1 MASESLIQIE
11 GNAGGMNPAL
21 RAARAEN
28 IATNTSN
35 LCGID
40 VGSTT
45 CKYVLITPD
54 GRTLAQ
60 SYERHNTKQAEKVLE
75 FLQRLETDH
84 GLTPGK
90 DRVYLTGSG
99 AGLIAPLIGGKTI
112 QEVVAVAASVEKNHP
127 SVRFVSEIGG
137 EDMKTIFFNG
147 AEGARSKQVL
157 MQAACSGGTGT
168 FIEKTARKLEI
179 TSESLAKMRYDGY
192 TLHKVSSK
200 CGIFAEADANTLLKA
215 GVPVEEIIA
224 SLFEAVVYQNLS
236 TLTRGNTPTPEI
248 LLLGGPNLFFTGL
261 QEAWRH
267 HLQKVWKERKVEL
280 PGDIDPASMISVP
293 KDALYYAAQGC
304 VEVASGEPHA
314 SGLYVGFGKLKWWI
328 EEGQHEE
335 KKKLGRGG
343 LWKDPTDLSTFKSH
357 YSEPTASAA
366 QAMAAAAS
374 ANANANSS
382 AIAVAEPETETEFEL
397 ALEPAA
403 ESCGAVTV
411 IDIPAKSAPVVPAA
425 LPGKLG
431 ALGRVLVG
439 CDFGSTTA
447 KAVCLSPEKE
457 LLFSCYALSKGNP
470 IEDAKS
476 LFRQVREAIGT
487 GEIIGLGITGY
498 GKDLLKGILGADCP
512 VVETIAH
519 ASAGLHFFP
528 DADCI
533 CDVGGVDV
541 KIMLLTNGAVTDFR
555 LNSQCSS
562 GNGAFLQGVAER
574 FNIPMSE
581 MAERAFNAE
590 SMPQLSM
597 GCGVFLQSD
606 IVNQQR
612 KGWQADEILAALC
625 AILPL
630 NVWIYAG
637 GMSNLRQAG
646 RKFILQGGT
655 HKNLAVVK
663 TQVDFIKGK
672 VPDADIVVHPYS
684 GEAGAIGAAL
694 VALDWQAAGG
704 RSSFRGFEQIEKLTY
719 KTVTATETV
728 CHWCP
733 VNCQR
738 SFIDVELLGGKG
750 RKWSKVPLGEGWER
764 VIVNNSCPKGLVE
777 DISEMKV
784 IKSDMERTRD
794 AFPNVADLVRK
805 EAFLRA
811 ST

>member
-1 MASESLIQIE
+1 MATEHFVQIQPLARPVSPKPAPVR
-11 GNAGGMNPAL
+11 AGVVSAGPGK
-21 RAARAEN
+21 
-28 IATNTSN
+28 T
-35 LCGID
+35 CGID

-45 CKYVLITPD
+45 CKFVLVSQE
-54 GRTLAQ
+54 GELLAQ
-60 SYERHNTKQAEKVLE
+60 SYERHNTKQAEKVLD
-75 FLQRLETDH
+75 FLTRLETEYK
-84 GLTPGK
+84 LTPEQ
-90 DRVYLTGSG
+90 DRIFFTGSG
-99 AGLIAPLIGGKTI
+99 SGLIAPLVGGKTI
-112 QEVVAVAASVEKNHP
+112 QEVVAVAAAVEKLHP

-137 EDMKTIFFNG
+137 EDMKTIFFSGDSTNK
-147 AEGARSKQVL
+147 SKQVL

-179 TSESLAKMRYDGY
+179 PPEKLSKMRYTGY

-224 SLFEAVVYQNLS
+224 SLFEAVVYQNLA
-236 TLTRGNTPTPEI
+236 TLTRGNTPIPEI
-248 LLLGGPNLFFTGL
+248 LLLGGPNLFFAGL
-261 QEAWRH
+261 QEAWRY
-267 HLQKVWKERKVEL
+267 HLMKVWKERKV
-280 PGDIDPASMISVP
+280 DIAKDKDPASMILVP
-293 KDALYYAAQGC
+293 DDALYYAAQGC
-304 VEVASGEPHA
+304 VEVGRGEPQT
-314 SGLYVGFGKLKWWI
+314 SGVYLGIEKLRWWI

-335 KKKLGRGG
+335 KKKAGRGG
-343 LWKDPTDLSTFKSH
+343 LWKDPEELVSFKARYAGGNGNGKSNGNGHHSTGSV
-357 YSEPTASAA
+357 EPG
-366 QAMAAAAS
+366 
-374 ANANANSS
+374 NKIGN
-382 AIAVAEPETETEFEL
+382 
-397 ALEPAA
+397 
-403 ESCGAVTV
+403 
-411 IDIPAKSAPVVPAA
+411 
-425 LPGKLG
+425 LG
-431 ALGRVLVG
+431 PVLVG

-457 LLFSCYALSKGNP
+457 LLYSCYALSRGNP
-470 IEDAKS
+470 IEDAKV
-476 LFRQVREAIGT
+476 LFRQVREAIGV
-487 GEIIGLGITGY
+487 GEIVGLAITGY

-541 KIMLLTNGAVTDFR
+541 KIMILNNGAVTDFR

-574 FNIPMSE
+574 FDIPMSD
-581 MAERAFNAE
+581 MADRAFLAE
-590 SMPQLSM
+590 AMPQLSM

-637 GMSNLRQAG
+637 GLNNLRQVG

-663 TQVDFIKGK
+663 TQVDFILSKIPEAE
-672 VPDADIVVHPYS
+672 VVVHPYS

-694 VALDWQAAGG
+694 VALDWRERGG
-704 RSSFRGFEQIEKLTY
+704 RTSFRGFDAIERLTY
-719 KTVTATETV
+719 KTATSVETV

-738 SFIDVELLGGKG
+738 SFIDVELDGGAG
-750 RKWSKVPLGEGWER
+750 REWSKVPLGTGWER

-777 DISEMKV
+777 DLNEMKV
-784 IKSDMERTRD
+784 IKADIERTKD
-794 AFPNVADLVRK
+794 AFPNVADMVRK
-805 EAFLRA
+805 EAFRRVSA
-811 ST
+811 

>member
-1 MASESLIQIE
+1 SEPI
-11 GNAGGMNPAL
+11 APP
-21 RAARAEN
+21 
-28 IATNTSN
+28 ATNGHAN
-35 LCGID
+35 GHHAPAAN
-40 VGSTT
+40 G
-45 CKYVLITPD
+45 
-54 GRTLAQ
+54 
-60 SYERHNTKQAEKVLE
+60 N
-75 FLQRLETDH
+75 
-84 GLTPGK
+84 
-90 DRVYLTGSG
+90 GSG
-99 AGLIAPLIGGKTI
+99 
-112 QEVVAVAASVEKNHP
+112 
-127 SVRFVSEIGG
+127 
-137 EDMKTIFFNG
+137 NG
-147 AEGARSKQVL
+147 
-157 MQAACSGGTGT
+157 
-168 FIEKTARKLEI
+168 
-179 TSESLAKMRYDGY
+179 
-192 TLHKVSSK
+192 
-200 CGIFAEADANTLLKA
+200 N
-215 GVPVEEIIA
+215 
-224 SLFEAVVYQNLS
+224 
-236 TLTRGNTPTPEI
+236 GNS
-248 LLLGGPNLFFTGL
+248 
-261 QEAWRH
+261 H
-267 HLQKVWKERKVEL
+267 H
-280 PGDIDPASMISVP
+280 A
-293 KDALYYAAQGC
+293 
-304 VEVASGEPHA
+304 
-314 SGLYVGFGKLKWWI
+314 
-328 EEGQHEE
+328 
-335 KKKLGRGG
+335 
-343 LWKDPTDLSTFKSH
+343 
-357 YSEPTASAA
+357 
-366 QAMAAAAS
+366 
-374 ANANANSS
+374 
-382 AIAVAEPETETEFEL
+382 
-397 ALEPAA
+397 
-403 ESCGAVTV
+403 
-411 IDIPAKSAPVVPAA
+411 PAA
-425 LPGKLG
+425 LAVTPAAAPPLATSAPKTGN
-431 ALGRVLVG
+431 LGRVLVG

-457 LLFSCYALSKGNP
+457 LLYSCYALSRGNP
-470 IEDAKS
+470 IEDAKA
-476 LFRQVREAIGT
+476 LFRQIREAIGS

-581 MAERAFNAE
+581 MADRAFNAE

-646 RKFILQGGT
+646 HKFILQGGT

-663 TQVDFIKGK
+663 TQVDFILSK

-694 VALDWQAAGG
+694 VALDWFDSGG
-704 RSSFRGFEQIEKLTY
+704 RTAFRGFEQIEKLAY
-719 KTVTATETV
+719 KTVTALETV

-750 RKWSKVPLGEGWER
+750 RQWSKVPLATGWER

-777 DISEMKV
+777 DLNEMKV
-784 IKSDMERTRD
+784 IKTEMERTRD
-794 AFPNVADLVRK
+794 AYPNVADLVRK

-811 ST
+811 GT

>member
-1 MASESLIQIE
+1 MASDSLIQIAP
-11 GNAGGMNPAL
+11 NAGGVNFAAEAL
-21 RAARAEN
+21 RAAN
-28 IATNTSN
+28 IAANTGK

-45 CKYVLITPD
+45 CKYVLVAAD
-54 GRTLAQ
+54 GRTIAQ

-75 FLQRLETDH
+75 FLQRLEKDN
-84 GLTPGK
+84 GLVPGE
-90 DRVYLTGSG
+90 DRVFLTGSG

-112 QEVVAVAASVEKNHP
+112 QEVVAVAASVEKAHP
-127 SVRFVSEIGG
+127 NVRFVSEIGG

-147 AEGARSKQVL
+147 NEGAKSKQVL

-179 TSESLAKMRYDGY
+179 SSESLSKMRYNGY

-224 SLFEAVVYQNLS
+224 SLFEAVVYQNLA
-236 TLTRGNTPTPEI
+236 TLTRGNTPAPEI

-267 HLQKVWKERKVEL
+267 HLQKVWKERKVDL
-280 PGDIDPASMISVP
+280 PKDVDPASMIVVP
-293 KDALYYAAQGC
+293 DDALYFAAQGC
-304 VEVASGEPHA
+304 VEIGRGEPPA
-314 SGLYVGFGKLKWWI
+314 VGVYLGFEKLKWWI
-328 EEGQHEE
+328 EIGQHEE

-343 LWKDPTDLSTFKSH
+343 LWKDPDDLSNFKSH
-357 YSEPTASAA
+357 YSESSTSGAKPQLEIAT
-366 QAMAAAAS
+366 
-374 ANANANSS
+374 ANADANAD
-382 AIAVAEPETETEFEL
+382 T
-397 ALEPAA
+397 
-403 ESCGAVTV
+403 CGAVTV
-411 IDIPAKSAPVVPAA
+411 LDIPAASAPIIPA
-425 LPGKLG
+425 PSKPKIG

-457 LLFSCYALSKGNP
+457 LLYSCYALSKGNP
-470 IEDAKS
+470 IEDAKA
-476 LFRQVREAIGT
+476 LFRQIREAIGV
-487 GEIIGLGITGY
+487 GEIVGLGITGY

-581 MAERAFNAE
+581 MADRAFNAE

-637 GMSNLRQAG
+637 GMSNLRSAG
-646 RKFILQGGT
+646 HKFILQGGT

-663 TQVDFIKGK
+663 TQVDFILSK

-694 VALDWQAAGG
+694 VALDWHAAGG
-704 RSSFRGFEQIEKLTY
+704 RSSFRGFDQIEKLTY

-777 DISEMKV
+777 DINEMKV

-811 ST
+811 GT

>member
-1 MASESLIQIE
+1 MPNNVLLQIQPLAVDPLTVQTSEAPEAPVRE
-11 GNAGGMNPAL
+11 GAGM
-21 RAARAEN
+21 
-28 IATNTSN
+28 

-45 CKYVLITPD
+45 CKYVLASAS
-54 GRTLAQ
+54 GELLAKA
-60 SYERHNTKQAEKVLE
+60 YERHNTKQGEKVLD
-75 FLQRLETDH
+75 FLSCLESEH
-84 GLTPGK
+84 GLTPER
-90 DRVYLTGSG
+90 DRIFFTGSG
-99 AGLIAPLIGGKTI
+99 AGIIAPLVGGKII
-112 QEVVAVAASVEKNHP
+112 QEVVAVAAAVEKLHP
-127 SVRFVSEIGG
+127 LVRFVSEIGG

-147 AEGARSKQVL
+147 NGPSKSKQVL
-157 MQAACSGGTGT
+157 MQSACSGGTGT

-179 TSESLAKMRYDGY
+179 PPEQLSKMRYSGY
-192 TLHKVSSK
+192 TLHKISSK

-215 GVPVEEIIA
+215 GVSVEEIIA
-224 SLFEAVVYQNLS
+224 SLFEAVVYQNLA
-236 TLTRGNTPTPEI
+236 TLTRGNTPAPEI

-267 HLQKVWKERKVEL
+267 HLTKLWQERKVEL
-280 PGDIDPASMISVP
+280 PGDKDAGSLIRVP
-293 KDALYYAAQGC
+293 DDALYYAAQGC
-304 VEVASGEPHA
+304 IEVARREPQ
-314 SGLYVGFGKLKWWI
+314 STGLYQGAGKLRWWI

-343 LWKDPTDLSTFKSH
+343 LWKD
-357 YSEPTASAA
+357 
-366 QAMAAAAS
+366 QQ
-374 ANANANSS
+374 
-382 AIAVAEPETETEFEL
+382 EL
-397 ALEPAA
+397 ASFKARYGGNGTSPGNGKSNGNGRHPSPATPNA
-403 ESCGAVTV
+403 EQLGTLG
-411 IDIPAKSAPVVPAA
+411 PVA
-425 LPGKLG
+425 
-431 ALGRVLVG
+431 VG

-447 KAVCLSPEKE
+447 KAVCLSPQKD

-470 IEDAKS
+470 IEDAKA
-476 LFRQVREAIGT
+476 LFRQIRAAVGNGT
-487 GEIIGLGITGY
+487 IQGLAITGY
-498 GKDLLKGILGADCP
+498 GKDLLKDILGADCP

-541 KIMLLTNGAVTDFR
+541 KIMILNNGAVTDFR

-574 FNIPMSE
+574 FNIPMNE
-581 MAERAFNAE
+581 MAEGAFRAQA
-590 SMPQLSM
+590 MPQLSM

-612 KGWQADEILAALC
+612 KGWQADEILAGLC

-637 GMSNLRQAG
+637 GLNNLQQVG
-646 RKFILQGGT
+646 KKYILQGGT

-663 TQVDFIKGK
+663 TQVDFILSKIPEAE
-672 VPDADIVVHPYS
+672 VVVHPYS

-694 VALDWQAAGG
+694 VALEWAEKGG
-704 RSSFRGFEQIEKLTY
+704 QTTFRGFDAIEKLSY
-719 KTVTATETV
+719 KTATSVDTV

-738 SFIDVELLGGKG
+738 SFIDVELVGGKG
-750 RKWSKVPLGEGWER
+750 REWSKVPLAKGWER

-777 DISEMKV
+777 DLNEMKV
-784 IKSDMERTRD
+784 IKAGIEKTKN
-794 AFPNVADLVRK
+794 AYPNIADVVRK
-805 EAFLRA
+805 EAFRRTT
-811 ST
+811 S

>member
-1 MASESLIQIE
+1 MDPERFVQIQPL
-11 GNAGGMNPAL
+11 AGTLSAKPAPV
-21 RAARAEN
+21 RAG
-28 IATNTSN
+28 IVATGPGKT
-35 LCGID
+35 CGID

-45 CKYVLITPD
+45 CKFVLVSED
-54 GRTLAQ
+54 GRLLAQ
-60 SYERHNTKQAEKVLE
+60 AYERHNTKQAEKVLD
-75 FLQRLETDH
+75 FLTRLETDYK
-84 GLTPGK
+84 LRPQQ
-90 DRVYLTGSG
+90 DRVFFTGSG
-99 AGLIAPLIGGKTI
+99 SGLIAPLVGGKII
-112 QEVVAVAASVEKNHP
+112 QEVVAVAAAVEKAHP

-147 AEGARSKQVL
+147 HDTNKSKQVL

-179 TSESLAKMRYDGY
+179 PPEKLSKMRYTGL

-200 CGIFAEADANTLLKA
+200 CGIFAETDANTLLKA

-224 SLFEAVVYQNLS
+224 SLFEAVVYQNLA
-236 TLTRGNTPTPEI
+236 TLTRGNTPVPEI
-248 LLLGGPNLFFTGL
+248 LLLGGPNLFFAGL

-267 HLQKVWKERKVEL
+267 HLTKVWKERKVEIAK
-280 PGDIDPASMISVP
+280 DKDPASMILVP
-293 KDALYYAAQGC
+293 DDALYYAAQGC
-304 VEVASGEPHA
+304 VEVGAGEPRS
-314 SGLYVGFGKLKWWI
+314 SGAYQGIEKLQWWI
-328 EEGQHEE
+328 NEGQHEE

-343 LWKDPTDLSTFKSH
+343 LWKDPEELEFFKARYAGGNGNAKNNGNGHGNGSGNGHHSSSNVESTK
-357 YSEPTASAA
+357 
-366 QAMAAAAS
+366 
-374 ANANANSS
+374 
-382 AIAVAEPETETEFEL
+382 I
-397 ALEPAA
+397 
-403 ESCGAVTV
+403 
-411 IDIPAKSAPVVPAA
+411 
-425 LPGKLG
+425 GK
-431 ALGRVLVG
+431 LGRVLVG

-447 KAVCLSPEKE
+447 KSVCMSPKKE
-457 LLFSCYALSKGNP
+457 LLYSCYALSRGNP
-470 IEDAKS
+470 IEDAKV
-476 LFRQVREAIGT
+476 LFRQTREAIGV
-487 GEIIGLGITGY
+487 GEIVGLAITGY
-498 GKDLLKGILGADCP
+498 GKDLLKDILGADCP

-541 KIMLLTNGAVTDFR
+541 KIMILNNGAVTDFR

-581 MAERAFNAE
+581 MADRAFLAE
-590 SMPQLSM
+590 AMPRLSM

-637 GMSNLRQAG
+637 GLNNLRQVG
-646 RKFILQGGT
+646 RKYILQGGT

-663 TQVDFIKGK
+663 TQVDFILSKIPEAE
-672 VPDADIVVHPYS
+672 VVVHPYS

-694 VALDWQAAGG
+694 VALEWWEKGG
-704 RSSFRGFEQIEKLTY
+704 RTSFRGFDSIERLSY
-719 KTVTATETV
+719 KTVTSSETV

-738 SFIDVELLGGKG
+738 SFIDVELDGGKG
-750 RKWSKVPLGEGWER
+750 REWSKVPLDTGWER

-777 DISEMKV
+777 DLNEMKI
-784 IKSDMERTRD
+784 IKAGIERTKD
-794 AFPNVADLVRK
+794 AYPNVADMVRK
-805 EAFLRA
+805 EAFRRA